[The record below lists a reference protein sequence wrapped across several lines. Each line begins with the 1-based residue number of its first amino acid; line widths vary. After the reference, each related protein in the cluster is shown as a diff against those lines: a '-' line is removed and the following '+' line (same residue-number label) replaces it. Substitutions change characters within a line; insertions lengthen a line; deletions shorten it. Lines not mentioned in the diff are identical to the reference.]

1 MNVLCGLAAAT
12 PEGAAGVPH
21 LTPPGA
27 RGRPGDLYPGGVI
40 DLHTHSTASDGTD
53 SPARLVE
60 VAALAGIK
68 TLAITDHDTTSGWA
82 EAAES
87 AGRFQIGLVRGAEIS
102 AIARTTGW
110 GTGVHLLAYLYDPT
124 HPDLVA
130 ETERTRDDR
139 TSRARRMV
147 ALLGEDY
154 PITWD
159 DLLAQT
165 QAGTTIGRPH
175 IADAL
180 VAAGVV
186 RDRDEAFATMLR
198 TGTRYYVG
206 HYAPDAVATVKAVR
220 AAGGVPVFAH
230 PGADA
235 RGRIVPDRV
244 FDRLAAAGLG
254 GIEVDH
260 RDHSPAQRERLT
272 AIADRLGLLVT
283 GSSDYHGAG
292 KANRLGENLTA
303 PEVLAAIEEQ
313 GTTDVVRP

>member
-1 MNVLCGLAAAT
+1 MT
-12 PEGAAGVPH
+12 RAGVPH
-21 LTPPGA
+21 LTPSGA
-27 RGRPGDLYPGGVI
+27 PRGPEDLYPCGVI

-60 VAALAGIK
+60 VAALAGIT
-68 TLAITDHDTTSGWA
+68 TLAITDHDTTAGWS
-82 EAAES
+82 EATEAV
-87 AGRFQIGLVRGAEIS
+87 GRFDVGLVRGAEIS

-110 GTGVHLLAYLYDPT
+110 GTGVHLLAYLHDPT

-165 QAGTTIGRPH
+165 RSDTTIGRPH

-186 RDRDEAFATMLR
+186 RDRDEAFATILR
-198 TGTRYYVG
+198 PGTRYYVG
-206 HYAPDAVATVKAVR
+206 HYAPDAVAAVRAVR

-235 RGRIVPDRV
+235 RGRVVPDSTIEE
-244 FDRLAAAGLG
+244 LAAAGLAG
-254 GIEVDH
+254 LEVDH
-260 RDHSPAQRERLT
+260 RDHTPDTRRRLRD
-272 AIADRLGLLVT
+272 IAESLDLLVT
-283 GSSDYHGAG
+283 GSSDFHGAG
-292 KANRLGENLTA
+292 KQNLIGENTTEPGVLEA
-303 PEVLAAIEEQ
+303 IAAQGRLEVL
-313 GTTDVVRP
+313 R